1 MISLPSEIRGPA
13 IIVMGVSGSGK
24 STVGPGLAERLKC
37 PYLEGDEFHSPSS
50 IDKMAAGIALDDE
63 DRWPW
68 LSRLASGIN
77 TLVDESDCVVA
88 TCSALK
94 REYRDRLRQ
103 QIGVPVV
110 FIHLVAETTVLEERL
125 SARDAHYMPA
135 SLLQSQLELLE
146 PADSDE
152 EALVLPNDADVGGAV
167 KAAHDWVISIFAS
180 DKRDI

>member
-1 MISLPSEIRGPA
+1 
-13 IIVMGVSGSGK
+13 MGVSGSGK

-37 PYLEGDEFHSPSS
+37 PYLEGDEFHLPSS

-68 LSRLASGIN
+68 LSRLASNIN
-77 TLVDESDCVVA
+77 TLVDESGCVVA

-94 REYRDRLRQ
+94 RKYRDRLRQ
-103 QIGVPVV
+103 QIGGPVV
-110 FIHLVAETTVLEERL
+110 FIHLVAETTILEERL

-146 PADSDE
+146 PADNDE
-152 EALVLPNDADVGGAV
+152 KALVLSNDTDVV
-167 KAAHDWVISIFAS
+167 DVVEAAHDWVISLYAL
-180 DKRDI
+180 DDTDI

>member
-1 MISLPSEIRGPA
+1 
-13 IIVMGVSGSGK
+13 
-24 STVGPGLAERLKC
+24 VGPGLAERLNC
-37 PYLEGDEFHSPSS
+37 PYLEGDEFHLPGS
-50 IDKMAAGIALDDE
+50 IDKMASGIALDDE

-68 LSRLASGIN
+68 LSRLASNIN

-94 REYRDRLRQ
+94 RKYRDRLRQ
-103 QIGVPVV
+103 QIDGPVV
-110 FIHLVAETTVLEERL
+110 FIHLVAQTTILEERL

-152 EALVLPNDADVGGAV
+152 KALVLPNDADVEGAV
-167 KAAHDWVISIFAS
+167 KAAHDWVVSIYKL
-180 DKRDI
+180 DDTDV